1 MYNNHIFWNYY
12 VSIHL
17 NLYCFSQIEL
27 VQNYSPLFS
36 TNRTSTAV
44 DLLWLN
50 VENIEEF
57 TVVIYNDYHSEKLS
71 MNIIIIIVLLLS
83 YNG

>member
-12 VSIHL
+12 VRILL

-36 TNRTSTAV
+36 TNRTSSAV
-44 DLLWLN
+44 DLWLN

-57 TVVIYNDYHSEKLS
+57 SVVIYNDYHSEKQS
-71 MNIIIIIVLLLS
+71 MNIIIIVLLLS